1 MSSFLIGSRNA
12 HIHAID
18 HTSDI
23 VSYKIPPLTPRRR
36 SPKGGT
42 AQTPRHKSE
51 GPRAVVGHDTV
62 CCTRDSEPAKTRV
75 FVTPCNRDVE
85 VKVVVELRI
94 TNYSRGYNTSDVNV
108 ETIRPRLSVLRQYLP
123 VLQLGVPS
131 GRSWLHEVGEVANG
145 RRVG

>member
-1 MSSFLIGSRNA
+1 M
-12 HIHAID
+12 
-18 HTSDI
+18 
-23 VSYKIPPLTPRRR
+23 
-36 SPKGGT
+36 
-42 AQTPRHKSE
+42 
-51 GPRAVVGHDTV
+51 GHDTV

-94 TNYSRGYNTSDVNV
+94 TVVVNV